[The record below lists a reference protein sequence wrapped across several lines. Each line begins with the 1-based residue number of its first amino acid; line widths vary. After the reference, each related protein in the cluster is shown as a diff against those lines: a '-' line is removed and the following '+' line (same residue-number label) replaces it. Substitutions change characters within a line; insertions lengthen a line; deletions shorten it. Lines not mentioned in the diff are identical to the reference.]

1 MSSLKRRFEKN
12 KHIQYQFPFE
22 IIFNCTYE
30 TYVFPAITNNKA
42 DANQNGNIQLVCVC
56 LCVEKSV

>member
-1 MSSLKRRFEKN
+1 MSSFNVDLKRT

-22 IIFNCTYE
+22 IIFNE

-42 DANQNGNIQLVCVC
+42 DANQNGNIQRVCV
-56 LCVEKSV
+56 ERSV